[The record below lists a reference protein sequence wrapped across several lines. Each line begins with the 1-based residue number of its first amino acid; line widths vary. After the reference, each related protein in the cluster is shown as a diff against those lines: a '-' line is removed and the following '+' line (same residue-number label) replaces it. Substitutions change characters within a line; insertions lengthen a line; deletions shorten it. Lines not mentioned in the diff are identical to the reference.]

1 MAVKVAINGFGRIGR
16 LLTRY
21 LAPGHP
27 DLELVAI
34 NSRADSHTLAHLLKY
49 DSVHGRYDQEV
60 TYDDDSL
67 TIAGKKVHIS
77 RIADPPDLPWK
88 DLGVDIVLETTGKFT
103 KGEAAAGHL
112 SAGAKKVI
120 IGAPGKGA
128 IDGTFVYNVNHA
140 DYDPR
145 KHNLISAASC
155 TTNCLAPVA
164 KVLQESFGIE
174 HGLMTTIHS
183 YTMSQRILDGSH
195 KDLRRGRAAAMS
207 MIPTTTGAA
216 RAIGLV
222 MPELKGKL
230 DGMAMRVPVPDGS
243 IVDLICRLGKNASR
257 EAINAAVR
265 ETAEGPMK
273 TIVEYSEVALVSSD
287 IIGNPH
293 SSIFDALST
302 KSQGDGFA
310 RVVSWYDNEWGYSN
324 RVVDMIDRLAAFD
337 S

>member
-27 DLELVAI
+27 DLELVAV

-216 RAIGLV
+216 RAVTLV
-222 MPELKGKL
+222 IPALTGRL
-230 DGMAMRVPVPDGS
+230 DGMSIRVPTPNVS
-243 IVDLICRLGKNASR
+243 LVDLTANMARDVSV
-257 EAINAAVR
+257 EAVNAAVKAA
-265 ETAEGPMK
+265 AEGPMK
-273 TIVEYSEVALVSSD
+273 DTLAYSDEPLVSID
-287 IIGNPH
+287 FV
-293 SSIFDALST
+293 SSTAASYFDSLT
-302 KSQGDGFA
+302 TMITGD
-310 RVVSWYDNEWGYSN
+310 RLVKVLSWYDNESGFSHQM
-324 RVVDMIDRLAAFD
+324 VRLTAHVAGLM
-337 S
+337 